1 MKLRAEPYT
10 LEMRHDFKESEKD
23 LRSNLNLDWCDGIL
37 FNVTAI
43 ENKPLNEYDAVLWNE
58 KEKAILFVEYKNTTL
73 SYNNLKEWDA
83 QQKYDLA
90 RNIARA
96 FGFAKY
102 NFVIVV
108 NGFEPKSE
116 KCKGKVAVISI
127 DELREYVLKPE
138 SFKSTLVELDYAE
151 GLLSKYNHEENTVE
165 FNKEQVLKELKD
177 LRNMIEQVNK

>member
-23 LRSNLNLDWCDGIL
+23 LRSNLNLDWCDAIL
-37 FNVTAI
+37 FNV
-43 ENKPLNEYDAVLWNE
+43 
-58 KEKAILFVEYKNTTL
+58 TL

-127 DELREYVLKPE
+127 DRLRDYVLMPD

-151 GLLSKYNHEENTVE
+151 WLLSKYDREENAIE
-165 FNKEQVLKELKD
+165 FKKEQVLKELKD
-177 LRNMIEQVNK
+177 LRDKIKQENM